1 GGASGSDK
9 YSRRCREAGLPVH
22 PARFPAEVPRRIIG
36 LTTLKGQTVYDPMA
50 GSNTTGQVALEMDR
64 RFIASEADA
73 RVSERFRIPI

>member
-1 GGASGSDK
+1 M
-9 YSRRCREAGLPVH
+9 
-22 PARFPAEVPRRIIG
+22 
-36 LTTLKGQTVYDPMA
+36 TTLKGQTVYDPMA